1 MEARYLTDQ
10 SGERIGVVLD
20 VAEYERLRRSAE
32 ESARAER
39 HPCIAFRGSVGSRCA
54 WVPGTALDV
63 WEITAGH
70 EEMGQQRLLKETG
83 VTEDRLDA
91 ALTYY
96 QAYPDEV
103 DEKIRENARPLE
115 HWRER
120 HPALNILLIE
130 HRPEAGAPQ
139 AP

>member
-1 MEARYLTDQ
+1 MDARHLTNE

-39 HPCIAFRGSVGSRCA
+39 HPGIAFRGSEDSCRA
-54 WVPGTALDV
+54 WVPGTVLDV
-63 WEITAGH
+63 WEIVAGYK
-70 EEMGQQRLLKETG
+70 EMGRQRCLKGTG

-103 DEKIRENARPLE
+103 DEKIRENACPLE

-120 HPALNILLIE
+120 YPALNILLIE
-130 HRPEAGAPQ
+130 PHPEAGAPQ